1 MLIHIKKK
9 CVTHFIVLLEENKLG
24 ILDMSMDGPYVKYI
38 GRKNELTESDL
49 EYESI
54 VEDM

>member
-1 MLIHIKKK
+1 
-9 CVTHFIVLLEENKLG
+9 LG

>member
-9 CVTHFIVLLEENKLG
+9 CVTHFMYCWKKNKLG

>member
-1 MLIHIKKK
+1 MLIHIKKNVLRIL
-9 CVTHFIVLLEENKLG
+9 CIVGRKNKLG